1 MNDIV
6 HAPLFPVAATF
17 FVLFLAISALELV
30 FCFRE
35 MERPRKITKPFCVLL
50 LALAFL
56 FARPEGYLVYIGL
69 GYIARKHRRQPAQGR
84 GGALESVFKLL

>member
-6 HAPLFPVAATF
+6 HAPLFPAAATF

-50 LALAFL
+50 LAL
-56 FARPEGYLVYIGL
+56 
-69 GYIARKHRRQPAQGR
+69 
-84 GGALESVFKLL
+84 GG